1 VLQTTN
7 PKNEVLPK
15 VNVSSFGQADLLLMI
30 CVSIWAFNV
39 PIVKSTLAYFEP
51 LQISLIRI
59 VSAAIIFTV
68 YVWFKEG
75 SLKVQRK
82 HLLTLV
88 AAGFIGITLN
98 QVFFVYALSNTHSAE
113 VSLLM
118 GTIPSFATLMAWLL
132 GQEKVRLNYWLSLPL
147 AIAGVSLII
156 LSTPGASLEGNLLGD
171 FMALLTAFTWG
182 TYTVLISP
190 LFKHYSASRVSV
202 YILVIGAIG
211 LLPFGVGQFHW
222 ERMASVPTHIWWFLA
237 YSAIGAIVITNIL
250 WFTGVKILGAPRTAF
265 YAYLQPFIGVFSAAL
280 ILGEQVVGWQIV
292 GGVLV
297 VFSMIL
303 YRMKLATR

>member
-1 VLQTTN
+1 MLQTT
-7 PKNEVLPK
+7 KKSETLPK
-15 VNVSSFGQADLLLMI
+15 INISGFKQADLLLMI

-39 PIVKSTLAYFEP
+39 PFIKSILTYFEP

-59 VSAAIIFTV
+59 VSAALIFTV

-75 SLKVQRK
+75 SLKVQK
-82 HLLTLV
+82 QHLLTLIG
-88 AAGFIGITLN
+88 AGFVGITLN
-98 QVFFVYALSNTHSAE
+98 QVFFVYALANTHSSE

-156 LSTPGASLEGNLLGD
+156 LSTPGANLQGNLFGD

-190 LFKHYSASRVSV
+190 LFKHYSASLVSV
-202 YILVIGAIG
+202 YVLIIGAIG
-211 LLPFGVGQFHW
+211 LLPFGISQFHW
-222 ERMASVPTHIWWFLA
+222 ERLAVVPPHIWLYLV
-237 YSAIGAIVITNIL
+237 YSALGAIVLTNIL
-250 WFTGVKILGAPRTAF
+250 WFTGVKELGAPRTAF

-280 ILGEQVVGWQIV
+280 ILGEQVVGWQIA

-297 VFSMIL
+297 VASMIL
-303 YRMKLATR
+303 YRMKLAAK